1 VNLGLI
7 GTTIS
12 HYRILSKL
20 GSGGMGVVY
29 EGEDLNL
36 GRRVAIKFLPD
47 ELASDPAALDRFRRE
62 ARSAS
67 ALNHPNICTIHEI
80 GEADGRN
87 FIVME
92 LLEGQGLDRVLS
104 TQPLPLDRVLDYGVQ
119 IADALEAAHTRGIV
133 HRDIK
138 PANLFVTARGQ
149 VKVLDFGLAKSS
161 YDRSPSSDAITAVGA
176 AAVLATSPGTAIGTV
191 AYMSP
196 EQARGEELDPR
207 TDLFSF
213 GAVLYQMATGAMPFK
228 GNTSA
233 VLFDQILNRPA
244 IPPTKLNPETPPELE
259 RIIAK
264 ALEKDRD
271 VRCQSAAELRA
282 DLKRLKRDTESGQTA
297 AVPVVPA
304 SPAAKRSPIPHW
316 VWAVAGVVLLI
327 VAIAAAWLLRPGG
340 AAVHS
345 IVVLPFVN
353 ATSHA
358 DDDYLSD
365 GITEDL
371 INSLSQLPNMKVV
384 ARSTAF
390 RFKGKDEDPA
400 KIGQQ
405 LKVDAVLTGRIT
417 ERNGELSIQT
427 DLINTADGTEIWG
440 SQYARS
446 MPNLMTLRGDIA
458 GDVAAKLKAKVTG
471 EQHEAM
477 TKVATHNSEAYE
489 LYLKG
494 RYNWNLR
501 TVDNLK
507 QSVELFQR
515 AIQVDPNFA
524 LAYAG
529 LADAYNVMPSYN
541 AGISASQAHPLATAA
556 ARKAVE
562 LDPSL
567 SEAHAAMALSLTFDT
582 QWEEAERE
590 FRRSLELNP
599 NNSSTHHFYAFGF
612 LLPHKRFDDAIA
624 EYQKALAIDP
634 LSGIINANYGIAL
647 MSARRNDAALAQFR
661 KTVDIDPKF
670 RPTGLK
676 FSMFYASIG
685 QYADA
690 IRMWQ
695 VWIPTPG
702 AWTPDAR
709 GCGDMMIAGLEDTRR
724 KSGYVPTSLF
734 AFAYAVKGD
743 RANALSKL
751 EQAATEQDD
760 QLLPAIRL
768 PIFDSLHD
776 DPRYLEVL
784 RRIHLQP

>member
-1 VNLGLI
+1 MI

-20 GSGGMGVVY
+20 GSGGMGIVY
-29 EGEDLNL
+29 EGEDINL

-92 LLEGQGLDRVLS
+92 LLEGQGLDRILS
-104 TQPLPLDRVLDYGVQ
+104 AQPLPLERVLDYGVQ
-119 IADALEAAHTRGIV
+119 IADALDAAHSRGIV

-138 PANLFVTARGQ
+138 PANLFVTSRGQ

-161 YDRSPSSDAITAVGA
+161 LEHGPSSDAVTVAGA
-176 AAVLATSPGTAIGTV
+176 AAVLATSPGTAVGTV

-213 GAVLYQMATGAMPFK
+213 GAVLYQMATGALPFT

-233 VLFDQILNRPA
+233 VLFDHILNRPA
-244 IPPTKLNPETPPELE
+244 IPPARLNPNTPPELE

-297 AVPVVPA
+297 AVAAAPA
-304 SPAAKRSPIPHW
+304 VIRKRSRFPLW
-316 VWAVAGVVLLI
+316 GWI
-327 VAIAAAWLLRPGG
+327 VAAVVVIALGVGLTQFLLRPSTT
-340 AAVHS
+340 VRS
-345 IVVLPFVN
+345 IVVLPFIN
-353 ATSHA
+353 ATSHPDA
-358 DDDYLSD
+358 DYLSD

-417 ERNGELSIQT
+417 ERNGELSIQA

-440 SQYARS
+440 TNYSKS

-458 GDVAAKLKAKVTG
+458 GDVAARLKAKVTG

-477 TKVATHNSEAYE
+477 TKVATHNSDAYQ

-494 RYNWNLR
+494 RFNWNLR
-501 TVDNLK
+501 TTDSLK
-507 QSVELFQR
+507 QSIDLFHR
-515 AIQVDPNFA
+515 AIQADPNYA

-529 LADAYNVMPSYN
+529 LADTYNVIPSYS
-541 AGISASQAHPLATAA
+541 AGVSSIESHPLAIAA
-556 ARKAVE
+556 ARRAVE

-567 SEAHAAMALSLTFDT
+567 SEAHASMGMSLAFDFK
-582 QWEEAERE
+582 WAEAERE
-590 FRRSLELNP
+590 FHRALELNP
-599 NNSSTHHFYAFGF
+599 NNSTAHYFYAFGY
-612 LLPHKRFDDAIA
+612 LLPQRRLDECLA
-624 EYQKALAIDP
+624 EFQKALSLDP
-634 LSGIINANYGIAL
+634 LSSIVNTNYAFALLAANRYDD
-647 MSARRNDAALAQFR
+647 SLAQFR
-661 KTVDIDPKF
+661 KTLDIDAKF
-670 RPTGLK
+670 MPGLWK
-676 FSMFYASIG
+676 MSMLYGSMGRFAEAIATWQLYAT
-685 QYADA
+685 
-690 IRMWQ
+690 
-695 VWIPTPG
+695 VPG
-702 AWTPDAR
+702 KWTPDAQGYSHMLQTFYDESR
-709 GCGDMMIAGLEDTRR
+709 K
-724 KSGYVPTSLF
+724 KSGYVPASF
-734 AFAYAVKGD
+734 VSYAYAVNGD
-743 RANALSKL
+743 REGTLRLL
-751 EQAATEQDD
+751 EQAVAEKDEGVAQI
-760 QLLPAIRL
+760 IRM
-768 PIFDSLHD
+768 PIFDFVRKE
-776 DPRYLEVL
+776 PRYLEL
-784 RRIHLQP
+784 ARRIDLQP